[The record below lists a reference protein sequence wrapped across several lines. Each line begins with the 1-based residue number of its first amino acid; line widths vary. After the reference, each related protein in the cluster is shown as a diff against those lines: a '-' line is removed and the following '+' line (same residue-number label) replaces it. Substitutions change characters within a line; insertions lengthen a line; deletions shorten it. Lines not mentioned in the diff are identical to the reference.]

1 MVARMEAQDELLLQG
16 QGKRQMLGAKEYGP
30 LCRQQ
35 RQIHRACDIVADS
48 PEKGAL
54 FEAVS
59 ITR

>member
-1 MVARMEAQDELLLQG
+1 MEAQDELLLQG